1 MVAELLNCNIP
12 FISVPYP
19 YAADNHQKKMRYIL
33 KIKDIVLWSKK
44 IKLIPNY
51 FH

>member
-19 YAADNHQKKMRYIL
+19 YAADNHQKKCVI
-33 KIKDIVLWSKK
+33 
-44 IKLIPNY
+44 
-51 FH
+51 F